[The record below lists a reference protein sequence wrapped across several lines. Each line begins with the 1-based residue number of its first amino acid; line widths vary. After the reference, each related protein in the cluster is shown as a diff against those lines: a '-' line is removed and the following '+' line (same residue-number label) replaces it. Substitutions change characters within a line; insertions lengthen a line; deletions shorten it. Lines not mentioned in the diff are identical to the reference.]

1 MIADLRYAL
10 RMMMK
15 SPAFTAVAIVTLAL
29 GVGANSA
36 IFSVVNAVLL
46 RPLGYEKPEQL
57 VSIWSTNPK
66 EGTKQEV
73 ASFPD
78 FNDWRQQAR
87 SFSGMAGFATFSPIL
102 GGADGEPE
110 RIQAGRSVGDLFSVL
125 GVQPLL
131 GRKFLEEENEEGK
144 SRVAILTYGLWQ
156 RRFAGDSRVIGQQVL
171 INSTPYTVIG
181 ILPPEFEDPMR
192 ADAGPAQLWVP
203 LEVTAQKPEARRQDF
218 LCVIARLKPN
228 SSLRQASA
236 EMTAVAAQLEA
247 QYPNSNTGWSTIVEP
262 LHETLTGDMRRP
274 LLVLLGAVT
283 FLLLIACANVAN
295 LLLARASARQR
306 EMAIRVALGA
316 PRARIVRQ
324 LLTENVLLS
333 LTGGV
338 LGLILAFCGIHALV
352 ALGPADIPR
361 LNSIRIDYYVLCFTL
376 VLSLGTGVIFG
387 LAPALTVSNP
397 HLNDTLKE
405 RGRGSAEGSRGRRVR
420 GALAISEIA
429 LSLVLLAGAGLLARS
444 FLHLQHVDA
453 GFRPDH
459 VLTVRF
465 SLPKEKYK
473 EDQQLSVFYE
483 QLLSRVVQQPGV
495 ESAAVTNNLPIGEVD
510 HLPMLYFRIYG
521 RVRSLT
527 AQLPDAEARIV
538 SPDYFRALQIPLRR
552 GRLFDSHDAK
562 GTPEVAVI
570 SETLARRFFPNEDP
584 IGKRI
589 TLHTVLEEW
598 STIVGVVGDVKGSAL
613 TAEPY
618 PQIYGSYLQSPSRSM
633 TLIVRTTGDP
643 LAITGSVREQVRSLD
658 SEQPLYNL
666 RSLGQ
671 VLSSSIARPRFNL
684 LLITILAGVALLLAA
699 IGIYGVIAYSVTQR
713 THEIG
718 VRIALGATHG
728 DVIRLVVRHGILL
741 AAAGLGIG
749 LLTAIALTRAMATL
763 LYGIS
768 ATDPATFLGVA
779 LVLGGI
785 AFVASYIPAR
795 RAARVDPVIA
805 LRYE

>member
-1 MIADLRYAL
+1 MLNDLRYAL
-10 RMMMK
+10 RQLRK
-15 SPAFTAVAIVTLAL
+15 SPGFTFVAVLTLAL
-29 GVGANSA
+29 GIGANTA
-36 IFSVVNAVLL
+36 IFSVVDAVLL

-66 EGTKQEV
+66 DEIKQEA

-87 SFSGMAGFATFSPIL
+87 SFAGMAGFATFSPIL
-102 GGADGEPE
+102 GGTEGEPE
-110 RIQAGRSVGDLFSVL
+110 RIQAGHSVGDLFSVL
-125 GVQPLL
+125 GVQPIL
-131 GRKFLEEENEEGK
+131 GRRFLEEENKEGGN
-144 SRVAILTYGLWQ
+144 RVVILSYGLWQ

-171 INSTPYTVIG
+171 INGTPCAVVG
-181 ILPPEFEDPMR
+181 VLPRDFENPMR
-192 ADAGPAQLWVP
+192 TEAGPVQLWTP

-218 LCVIARLKPN
+218 LCVIGRLKAN
-228 SSLRQASA
+228 SSLQQASA
-236 EMTAVAAQLEA
+236 EMTAIARQLET
-247 QYPNSNTGWSTIVEP
+247 QYPNSNIGWSTIVEP

-274 LLVLLGAVT
+274 LLVLLGGVS

-306 EMAIRVALGA
+306 EIAIRVALGA
-316 PRARIVRQ
+316 SRARIVRQ

-333 LTGGV
+333 LTGGA
-338 LGLILAFCGIHALV
+338 LGLVLAFWGLHALV

-361 LNSIRIDYYVLCFTL
+361 LDSIRIDRAVFCFTL
-376 VLSLGTGVIFG
+376 LLSLGTGVIFG

-405 RGRGSAEGSRGRRVR
+405 GGRSSAEGSGGRRVR
-420 GALAISEIA
+420 SALAISEIA
-429 LSLVLLAGAGLLARS
+429 LSLVLLVGASLLARS
-444 FLHLQHVDA
+444 FLRLQHVDP

-459 VLTVRF
+459 VLTVRL
-465 SLPKEKYK
+465 SLPKTKYK
-473 EDQQLSVFYE
+473 GDEQLSAFYE
-483 QLLSRVVQQPGV
+483 QLLSRVVQQSGV
-495 ESAAVTNNLPIGEVD
+495 ESAAVTNNLPIGEVND
-510 HLPMLYFRIYG
+510 LPQLYFRIYG
-521 RVRSLT
+521 RVRVPT
-527 AQLPDAEARIV
+527 AQLPDAEARVV

-562 GTPEVAVI
+562 GAPEVAVI
-570 SETLARRFFPNEDP
+570 SETLARRYFPNEDP

-589 TLHTVLEEW
+589 TLHTVLEKW
-598 STIVGVVGDVKGSAL
+598 STIVGVVGDVKGGAL

-633 TLIVRTTGDP
+633 TLVVRTTGDP
-643 LAITGSVREQVRSLD
+643 LAISGSLGGQVRALD
-658 SEQPLYNL
+658 SEQPLYNV
-666 RSLGQ
+666 RSLEQ
-671 VLSSSIARPRFNL
+671 VLSSSIARPRFNM

-699 IGIYGVIAYSVTQR
+699 IGIYGVISYSVVQR

-718 VRIALGATHG
+718 VRIALGATYG
-728 DVIRLVVRHGILL
+728 DVIRLVVRQGIFL

-749 LLTAIALTRAMATL
+749 SLTAIAVTRAMATL

-779 LVLGGI
+779 IVLGGI

-795 RAARVDPVIA
+795 RATKVDPMIA
-805 LRYE
+805 LRHE